1 MNMNNSTKIKNSQEP
16 NEFLNKKIVVTG
28 ASSGIGLTTSLFFLN
43 CGAKVIMASHDI
55 ITMKK
60 ICEKYRF
67 YNAIIMKLVLRDDIN
82 IYDFKNSIVKDLK
95 P

>member
-1 MNMNNSTKIKNSQEP
+1 MISRIR
-16 NEFLNKKIVVTG
+16 
-28 ASSGIGLTTSLFFLN
+28 LTTSLFFLN

-82 IYDFKNSIVKDLK
+82 IYDFKNSIVERFKTIDILVNCA
-95 P
+95 

>member
-1 MNMNNSTKIKNSQEP
+1 MISRIR
-16 NEFLNKKIVVTG
+16 
-28 ASSGIGLTTSLFFLN
+28 LTTSLFFLN
-43 CGAKVIMASHDI
+43 FLAKVIITSHDI

-82 IYDFKNSIVKDLK
+82 IYDFKNSIVERFKTIDILVNCA
-95 P
+95 